1 MSGDSEG
8 HALSLAR
15 PMVFVGEKR
24 LVGVRDLRGR
34 RAQTATEI
42 FKVTKYQVWSLTQF
56 YSVDFSKLRVDVKKC
71 VFNNRTIKVCVS
83 CC

>member
-42 FKVTKYQVWSLTQF
+42 
-56 YSVDFSKLRVDVKKC
+56 LRSQNVLKSS
-71 VFNNRTIKVCVS
+71 NTHA
-83 CC
+83 

>member
-1 MSGDSEG
+1 MSGDPEG

-34 RAQTATEI
+34 RAQTATEM
-42 FKVTKYQVWSLTQF
+42 VTECLK
-56 YSVDFSKLRVDVKKC
+56 
-71 VFNNRTIKVCVS
+71 IK
-83 CC
+83 